1 MKGTLEKFDI
11 TKEEDRDAAIFEST
25 FGMFE
30 RKGQAQRNDA
40 LKQPHQ
46 SYYQKQEKRE
56 REEKDRRQ

>member
-30 RKGQAQRNDA
+30 RKG
-40 LKQPHQ
+40 
-46 SYYQKQEKRE
+46 
-56 REEKDRRQ
+56 